1 MGQKLISM
9 TRKSGRSENGESQSA
24 QAVKWLATSFLCMGG
39 IGPRDLAPAARPRIG
54 PQPDLVQWS
63 LRVARSGRART
74 VSLSLCRWAQPGQFS
89 QVTGTVANMET
100 MDPTEAEDL
109 VILSPHQSIHQP
121 SQTLVISSSES
132 GRSGPPGLACR
143 RGRRRAQAQSESE
156 SRLRPADRESEPE
169 PGRGKSL
176 FQNLRIHICSGPGR
190 L

>member
-1 MGQKLISM
+1 MRSGCEMAGHFISLHGWNWASGSGPS
-9 TRKSGRSENGESQSA
+9 TRPG
-24 QAVKWLATSFLCMGG
+24 
-39 IGPRDLAPAARPRIG
+39 IG

-63 LRVARSGRART
+63 LPVARSGRART

-109 VILSPHQSIHQP
+109 EIPSPRQSIHQP
-121 SQTLVISSSES
+121 RQTLVISSSES

-169 PGRGKSL
+169 PGLAVASLYSRTSEFISARGRVGCKEMT
-176 FQNLRIHICSGPGR
+176 RM
-190 L
+190 

>member
-1 MGQKLISM
+1 MLLACGNHGRVSSKNRGAGKLRSWLGNW
-9 TRKSGRSENGESQSA
+9 TLWRSGRRQDHHAVSDVSSLERDDDCPEAELNESGCSENGESQCA

-100 MDPTEAEDL
+100 MDPTEAKDL
-109 VILSPHQSIHQP
+109 EIPSPRQSIP
-121 SQTLVISSSES
+121 MASTESDSSH
-132 GRSGPPGLACR
+132 L
-143 RGRRRAQAQSESE
+143 
-156 SRLRPADRESEPE
+156 
-169 PGRGKSL
+169 
-176 FQNLRIHICSGPGR
+176 
-190 L
+190 